1 MSNTR
6 YSTLI
11 FAAVM
16 IGPTL
21 DPGFLKCGCRPDH
34 PPPNGFET
42 RGAGSISHP
51 HALSTSQFDHHRK

>member
-11 FAAVM
+11 FAAV
-16 IGPTL
+16 IIAP
-21 DPGFLKCGCRPDH
+21 R
-34 PPPNGFET
+34 PPPYGFET

-51 HALSTSQFDHHRK
+51 HALSTSQFDHHSK